1 MLSRYLRHATLAA
14 ALADFTLAAKTSKI
28 VPQSLQSAFESSDV
42 DIQVSY
48 TGDAVDGFLDGTS
61 FSKDEVTDEPTFAL
75 GDSSA
80 ISSTALFT
88 VLMVDVTEDGKNVL
102 HYARPNFIH
111 TEIVEIGS
119 DSKALQAYKAPGS
132 FGETGDDRK
141 YIFLLYNN
149 PKRDEVSTLK
159 LPSEGDTFDA
169 QQFQDDNG
177 FEAPQAGIGMVV
189 NLGGNSG
196 GGNDGTASTTIAQG
210 GSSAASSAASSASSS
225 AAPSSTA
232 APEASTTA
240 ADSATTT
247 VVTATQ
253 SDVPV
258 STTAVASQASSEGNS
273 PSTTAAVSQSSSD
286 LAAASSVVAGNST
299 AASTLVLSSIA
310 PDGTGS
316 PTTSGSPAQQTANGA
331 SGLMLGTTSCA
342 IAVSLMALVGLLAW

>member
-1 MLSRYLRHATLAA
+1 
-14 ALADFTLAAKTSKI
+14 
-28 VPQSLQSAFESSDV
+28 
-42 DIQVSY
+42 
-48 TGDAVDGFLDGTS
+48 
-61 FSKDEVTDEPTFAL
+61 
-75 GDSSA
+75 
-80 ISSTALFT
+80 
-88 VLMVDVTEDGKNVL
+88 MVDVTEDGKNVL

-189 NLGGNSG
+189 KLGGNSG
-196 GGNDGTASTTIAQG
+196 GGNDGTASTTVAQG
-210 GSSAASSAASSASSS
+210 GSSAASSAASIASSS

-240 ADSATTT
+240 ADSATTI
-247 VVTATQ
+247 VTATQ
-253 SDVPV
+253 SEVPV
-258 STTAVASQASSEGNS
+258 STTAVASQASSEENS

-316 PTTSGSPAQQTANGA
+316 PTASGSPAQQTANGA
-331 SGLMLGTTSCA
+331 SGLMLGTTTCA
-342 IAVSLMALVGLLAW
+342 MAVSLMALVGLLAW